1 MTEVRF
7 VMNIKALASMMN
19 TTIDG
24 LAEIAG
30 LNGQHLR
37 DVSAGRVTMT
47 ARDLINLHKATNV
60 PCEQIQID
68 Y

>member
-1 MTEVRF
+1 MTEVKF
-7 VMNIKALASMMN
+7 IMNIKALASMMN

-24 LAEIAG
+24 LADLAD

-60 PCEQIQID
+60 PCEMIQID